1 MNIYLGANPAFLTRN
16 YLNRHANN
24 AGDLTVSTGTAT
36 RHRLFDMDPLSRW
49 QSAGSDDTIVET
61 INFGLWVPGA
71 RSSHNVEYILV
82 QNHNIK
88 GLTVEYSNDNGTT
101 WATAFNSTTLAEDN
115 TRIIL
120 VSTPMDRIRLT
131 MTTAQTANAE
141 KAIGDIIV
149 CGASFQP
156 GPLFEYKVE
165 LPRMIQKTA
174 KMADGSLRGQL
185 IGRSDASFHFWAAK
199 CAFLM
204 DPASYGTAALF
215 NAAMTDFREFGLQ
228 GLSFVFLPEPG
239 DRPEEA
245 YLCRVRPGT
254 YNDSYIKPSEAHGGI
269 RGVQMVIEEIG
280 GA

>member
-36 RHRLFDMDPLSRW
+36 RHRPFDMDPLSRW

-131 MTTAQTANAE
+131 MTTQTANAE

-149 CGASFQP
+149 CRASFSR
-156 GPLFEYKVE
+156 GRCLNTKWSFEDD
-165 LPRMIQKTA
+165 QKTA

-215 NAAMTDFREFGLQ
+215 NAAMTDFRGS
-228 GLSFVFLPEPG
+228 G
-239 DRPEEA
+239 
-245 YLCRVRPGT
+245 CRVVLRIPAGARRPAGR
-254 YNDSYIKPSEAHGGI
+254 SLPVPRPSGHIQRFLHQAE
-269 RGVQMVIEEIG
+269 
-280 GA
+280 

>member
-1 MNIYLGANPAFLTRN
+1 MNIYPGANPAFLTRN

-24 AGDLTVSTGTAT
+24 AGDLSVSTGSAT

-49 QSAGSDDTIVET
+49 QSAGSSDATTET
-61 INFGLWVPGA
+61 IEFGLWIPGA
-71 RSSHNVEYILV
+71 RTSHDVEYILF

-88 GLTVEYSNDNGTT
+88 GLTVELSNTNGASWTT
-101 WATAFNSTTLAEDN
+101 VFSNTTLAEEN
-115 TRIIL
+115 TRIVL
-120 VSTPMDRIRLT
+120 VSTAADRVRIT
-131 MTTAQTANAE
+131 MTTTQTANEE
-141 KAIGDIIV
+141 KAVGDIIV

-156 GPLFEYKVE
+156 GPMFEYKMEPQRVQ
-165 LPRMIQKTA
+165 QKTA

-199 CAFLM
+199 CSFLM
-204 DPASYGTAALF
+204 DPADYGTAALF
-215 NAAMTDFREFGLQ
+215 AAAMLTFREFGLQ
-228 GLSFVFLPEPG
+228 GLQFVFMPEPG

-254 YNDSYIKPSEAHGGI
+254 YNDSYIKASEANGGM